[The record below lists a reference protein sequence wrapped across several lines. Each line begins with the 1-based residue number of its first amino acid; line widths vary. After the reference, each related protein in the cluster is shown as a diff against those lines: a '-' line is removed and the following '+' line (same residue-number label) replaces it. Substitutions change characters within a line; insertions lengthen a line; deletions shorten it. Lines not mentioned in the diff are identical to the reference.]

1 MTWRAHGRV
10 VHGKRMEESCM
21 ERARKSRA
29 WEVVCPH
36 GLVLDFAL
44 CVLLVI
50 TIIYAIIPNK
60 KMKAVRAARA
70 AMATLTA
77 DLDAAVRHAEEGL
90 AKVKAEAAESTT
102 RLVERG
108 EAAKASGERFGAS
121 GRACH
126 ARRRPAGE
134 LEPRESRR
142 GASCRARRLD
152 DAARRRH
159 GLAAEIRDR

>member
-1 MTWRAHGRV
+1 V
-10 VHGKRMEESCM
+10 S
-21 ERARKSRA
+21 
-29 WEVVCPH
+29 
-36 GLVLDFAL
+36 GLSDLSSVLDLAF

-108 EAAKASGERFGAS
+108 EAAKASGERFGAA

-126 ARRRPAGE
+126 
-134 LEPRESRR
+134 
-142 GASCRARRLD
+142 ARRLD